1 MQRTTSNE
9 SGTSSNVTDITSRV
23 GSLLGSLRN
32 NEGLNLHRTQSNQS
46 SQENSGNI
54 YGVLWRGVIYR
65 LSHIRLC
72 QLFIGW
78 QKIKY
83 IICFVVRI
91 LKIRALFGLRVVQ
104 IESILFLKSKSE
116 RDGSNIQRL
125 WNWMMNFQIDQ
136 TSIADSNSE
145 SFYAGSDSFRHWFQ
159 K

>member
-54 YGVLWRGVIYR
+54 YGVLYRGVLYG

-72 QLFIGW
+72 HLAIGW
-78 QKIKY
+78 HT
-83 IICFVVRI
+83 FVFRIWFRVRPH
-91 LKIRALFGLRVVQ
+91 
-104 IESILFLKSKSE
+104 ESA
-116 RDGSNIQRL
+116 
-125 WNWMMNFQIDQ
+125 
-136 TSIADSNSE
+136 TSS
-145 SFYAGSDSFRHWFQ
+145 
-159 K
+159 